1 MKPKPIVTDEM
12 DSETEYQ
19 QLGDP
24 SEGSV
29 DRVLLAIGYLATCVV
44 LVAQLCFLVSG
55 VIFTIEEYTKIPDC
69 GEVYRGWSIAMLVLA
84 AMIGAG
90 VWVFPIR
97 SLLRDESRIAMGLSL
112 LIMVTVPAMVWGLGR
127 SDVLDGVE
135 RGCDLSKI
143 SQLETWSKWLIG
155 FHQALGIFMI
165 LFGGLCAFV
174 SIR

>member
-1 MKPKPIVTDEM
+1 M

-19 QLGDP
+19 SLGTH
-24 SEGSV
+24 SEGSA
-29 DRVLLAIGYLATCVV
+29 DRVLLVIGSLAKCVV

-55 VIFTIEEYTKIPDC
+55 MIFTIEEYTKIPDC

-84 AMIGAG
+84 VMIGAG

-97 SLLRDESRIAMGLSL
+97 SLWRDENRIVVGLSL
-112 LIMVTVPAMVWGLGR
+112 LIMVIVPTMVWGLGR

-135 RGCDLSKI
+135 RGCDISKI

-155 FHQALGIFMI
+155 FHQALVIFMV
-165 LFGGLCAFV
+165 LFGGLCTFV
-174 SIR
+174 RW

>member
-1 MKPKPIVTDEM
+1 MELNPIITDEM

-19 QLGDP
+19 SLGAQ
-24 SEGSV
+24 SEGSA
-29 DRVLLAIGYLATCVV
+29 DRVLLAIGCLAKCVV

-55 VIFTIEEYTKIPDC
+55 MIFTIEEYTKIPDC

-84 AMIGAG
+84 VMIGAG

-97 SLLRDESRIAMGLSL
+97 SLWRDENRIVVGLSL
-112 LIMVTVPAMVWGLGR
+112 LIMLIVPAMVWGLGR

-135 RGCDLSKI
+135 RDCDISKI

-155 FHQALGIFMI
+155 FHQALVIFMF
-165 LFGGLCAFV
+165 LFGGLCTFV
-174 SIR
+174 RW